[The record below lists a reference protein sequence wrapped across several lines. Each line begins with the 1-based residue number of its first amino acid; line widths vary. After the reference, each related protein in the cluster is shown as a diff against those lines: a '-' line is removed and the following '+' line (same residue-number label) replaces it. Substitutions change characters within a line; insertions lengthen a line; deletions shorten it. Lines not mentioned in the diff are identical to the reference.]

1 MAAPARPT
9 EAGGT
14 EASEP
19 GTRRPWL
26 GLGLLLALCAVYV
39 ALAGLAAVPDSRLVL
54 ATAGGSPEWLLG
66 PLSFLGLGAA
76 SGPAAGPLY
85 YAGLCLALALYAGVL
100 ALAASI
106 SRRAAVLAVVSL
118 HLLFAL
124 APPLL
129 SQDVF
134 SYIAYARL
142 GVVHGLSPYTHA
154 PLDIPSDPV
163 FGFAGSKD
171 AVSVYGPLFTLL
183 TYPLAPLG
191 VPAALWLLKAV
202 AALSS
207 LGIVALVWR
216 GAESLGRDPRLAAL
230 FVGLNPD
237 VLVHVVGG
245 AHNEALVMLLVTA
258 GLVAFIAG
266 RASSAAV
273 LATAAA
279 GLKASAGLVVPFLI
293 VGAAQAGKRDGPSA
307 RGSSHERRRPGAS
320 ASSLL
325 RPAATALATAG
336 LIALMGLLGFGRE
349 ALDALDL
356 INSNQGRSS
365 RFSLPYKT
373 AQGLAAIGPGDRL
386 DYRSGVRLAYAL
398 GFGVTFLVLLW
409 RTWRGAD
416 PIRMAGWA
424 TLAILLASAW
434 LVPWYLL
441 WLLPLAAL
449 AHDSRL
455 RWATVAFTAW
465 TLAIAIPFT

>member
-1 MAAPARPT
+1 VAAPARPT
-9 EAGGT
+9 SASAPEGRGVRAGR
-14 EASEP
+14 A
-19 GTRRPWL
+19 RL
-26 GLGLLLALCAVYV
+26 GLGLLLALCAVY
-39 ALAGLAAVPDSRLVL
+39 LLLAALPAVPGSELVL
-54 ATAGGSPEWLLG
+54 GTAGGSPAWLLG
-66 PLSFLGLGAA
+66 PLSFAGASA
-76 SGPAAGPLY
+76 AAGSLAGPAY
-85 YAGLCLALALYAGVL
+85 YAGLCLALALYASVVV
-100 ALAASI
+100 LAASI
-106 SRRAAVLAVVSL
+106 SRRAVVVAVVAL
-118 HLLFAL
+118 HVVFAL

-142 GVVHGLSPYTHA
+142 GVEHGLNPYTHA
-154 PLDIPSDPV
+154 PLDIPGDPV

-191 VPAALWLLKAV
+191 VPAALWALKAA
-202 AALSS
+202 AALAS

-216 GAESLGRDPRLAAL
+216 GASALGHDPRVGAV

-237 VLVHVVGG
+237 LLVHVVGG

-258 GLVAFIAG
+258 GLVAFIE
-266 RASSAAV
+266 RRPSSATGLVA
-273 LATAAA
+273 AAA
-279 GLKASAGLVVPFLI
+279 GLKASAGLALPFL
-293 VGAAQAGKRDGPSA
+293 VLAAA
-307 RGSSHERRRPGAS
+307 RAR
-320 ASSLL
+320 SLL
-325 RPAATALATAG
+325 RPVATALAVTAA
-336 LIALMGLLGFGRE
+336 IAAVGFVGFGRE

-373 AQGLAAIGPGDRL
+373 AQALGAVAPGDRL
-386 DYRSGVRLAYAL
+386 DYRTGVRLAYAL
-398 GFGVTFLVLLW
+398 AFAAAFVLLLW

-416 PIRMAGWA
+416 PVRMAGWA

-449 AHDSRL
+449 AGERRL
-455 RWATVAFTAW
+455 LLATVAFTAW

>member
-9 EAGGT
+9 RGLEGARH
-14 EASEP
+14 P
-19 GTRRPWL
+19 RL
-26 GLGLLLALCAVYV
+26 GLGLLLALSAVYV
-39 ALAGLAAVPDSRLVL
+39 ALAALAAAPGSELVL
-54 ATAGGSPEWLLG
+54 ATGGGSPTWLLG
-66 PLSFLGLGAA
+66 PLSVLGIGAA
-76 SGPAAGPLY
+76 SGPLAGPLY
-85 YAGLCLALALYAGVL
+85 YAGLCVALVLYAGVL
-100 ALAASI
+100 ALATSI
-106 SRRAAVLAVVSL
+106 SRRAAVVAVVSL

-142 GVVHGLSPYTHA
+142 GVEHGLNPYTHA
-154 PLDIPSDPV
+154 PLDIPGDPV
-163 FGFAGSKD
+163 YGFAGSKD

-183 TYPLAPLG
+183 TYPLSPLG

-202 AALSS
+202 AALAS

-216 GAESLGRDPRLAAL
+216 GATALGLDPRLGAL

-258 GLVAFIAG
+258 GLVAYTAG
-266 RASSAAV
+266 RASSAAA

-293 VGAAQAGKRDGPSA
+293 VGAAQPARRGGPSA
-307 RGSSHERRRPGAS
+307 RGSSHERRRPGAR

-325 RPAATALATAG
+325 RPAAAALATAAA
-336 LIALMGLLGFGRE
+336 IALIGVVGFGRE

-356 INSNQGRSS
+356 INSNQDRSS
-365 RFSLPYKT
+365 RYSLPYKT

-398 GFGVTFLVLLW
+398 GFAVTFAVLLW

-416 PIRMAGWA
+416 PILMAGWA

-441 WLLPLAAL
+441 WLLPQAAL
-449 AHDSRL
+449 AGERRL
-455 RWATVAFTAW
+455 LWASVIFTGW

>member
-9 EAGGT
+9 RGF
-14 EASEP
+14 EP
-19 GTRRPWL
+19 GTRHPRL
-26 GLGLLLALCAVYV
+26 ALGLLLALCAVYV
-39 ALAGLAAVPDSRLVL
+39 PLAALAATPGSKLVL
-54 ATAGGSPEWLLG
+54 ATAGGSPAWLLG
-66 PLSFLGLGAA
+66 PLSFLGAGAA
-76 SGPAAGPLY
+76 SGPLAGPLY
-85 YAGLCLALALYAGVL
+85 YAGLCVALVLYAGVL
-100 ALAASI
+100 AFAVSI

-142 GVVHGLSPYTHA
+142 GVEHGLNPYTHA
-154 PLDIPSDPV
+154 PLDIPGDPV
-163 FGFAGSKD
+163 YGFAGSKD
-171 AVSVYGPLFTLL
+171 AVSVYGPFFTLL

-191 VPAALWLLKAV
+191 VPAALWILKAV
-202 AALSS
+202 AALAS
-207 LGIVALVWR
+207 LGIVALVWH
-216 GAESLGRDPRLAAL
+216 GATALGHDPRLGAL

-245 AHNEALVMLLVTA
+245 AHNEAPVMLLVA
-258 GLVAFIAG
+258 GGLVAFIVG
-266 RASSAAV
+266 RASGAAA

-279 GLKASAGLVVPFLI
+279 SLKASAGLVVPFMVL
-293 VGAAQAGKRDGPSA
+293 GAASSGRRGGPTA
-307 RGSSHERRRPGAS
+307 RGSSHERRRPGAR

-325 RPAATALATAG
+325 RPAATALATAAA
-336 LIALMGLLGFGRE
+336 IAAIGFVGFGRE

-365 RFSLPYKT
+365 RYSLPYKT
-373 AQGLAAIGPGDRL
+373 AQALAAIGPGDRL

-398 GFGVTFLVLLW
+398 GFAVVFLVLLW

-416 PIRMAGWA
+416 PILMAGWA

-434 LVPWYLL
+434 LVSWYLL

-449 AHDSRL
+449 SGDPRL
-455 RWATVAFTAW
+455 MVTTVAFTAW
-465 TLAIAIPFT
+465 TLAIAIPFA

>member
-1 MAAPARPT
+1 M
-9 EAGGT
+9 
-14 EASEP
+14 
-19 GTRRPWL
+19 L
-26 GLGLLLALCAVYV
+26 G
-39 ALAGLAAVPDSRLVL
+39 
-54 ATAGGSPEWLLG
+54 TAGGSPAWLLG
-66 PLSFLGLGAA
+66 PLAFAGSSA
-76 SGPAAGPLY
+76 AAGPLAGPGY
-85 YAGLCLALALYAGVL
+85 YAGLCLTLVLYAVVLVL
-100 ALAASI
+100 APSI
-106 SRRAAVLAVVSL
+106 SRRAIVIAVVAL
-118 HLLFAL
+118 HVIFAL

-142 GVVHGLSPYTHA
+142 GVEHGLNPYTHA
-154 PLDIPSDPV
+154 PLDIPTDPV

-191 VPAALWLLKAV
+191 VPAALWTLKAV
-202 AALSS
+202 AALAS

-216 GAESLGRDPRLAAL
+216 GAIALGHDPRVAAV

-245 AHNEALVMLLVTA
+245 AHNEALVMLVVTA
-258 GLVAFIAG
+258 GLVAFVEE
-266 RASSAAV
+266 RASGAAA

-279 GLKASAGLVVPFLI
+279 GLKASAGLAVPFLI
-293 VGAAQAGKRDGPSA
+293 VGAAQADRRGGPSA
-307 RGSSHERRRPGAS
+307 RGSSHERRRPGAR

-325 RPAATALATAG
+325 RPAAAALATLG
-336 LIALMGLLGFGRE
+336 TIAAIGFVGFGRE

-373 AQGLAAIGPGDRL
+373 AQALGALAPGDRL
-386 DYRSGVRLAYAL
+386 DYRAGVRLAYAL
-398 GFGVTFLVLLW
+398 AFAAAFVVLLW

-449 AHDSRL
+449 SGERRL
-455 RWATVAFTAW
+455 LVATVAFTAW
-465 TLAIAIPFT
+465 TVAIAIPFT